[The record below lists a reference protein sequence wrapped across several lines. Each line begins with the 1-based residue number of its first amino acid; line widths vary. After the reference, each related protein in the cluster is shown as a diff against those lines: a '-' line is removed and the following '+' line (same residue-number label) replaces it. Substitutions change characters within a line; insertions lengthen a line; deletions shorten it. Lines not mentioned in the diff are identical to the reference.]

1 MKSKLLN
8 ASSLLRVFLVAVLAM
23 FCVSCDE
30 TETTDSTGFILHY
43 YGVTDI
49 GPSMSYELQ
58 EPSYKGSAPYDF
70 SITGIT
76 LNDEAYTNADNF
88 VIDAETG
95 KITIQNTESMP
106 IGLYSIS
113 ISCYSNNKAYKFKDA
128 VQVNMLLAV
137 PEGITVEPAEVLVKQ
152 EDEKWWEASAKVI
165 TDTEK
170 HVSILKCEIAQDE
183 SKEYLKYFTIENNN
197 TITFNPDQ
205 KDNIV
210 PGEKYVLSL
219 KLTTKAGEHLYPDAV
234 IFKVISKPYNLQY
247 KPKEVKVEKNAAHES
262 QLPTIQGSEGM
273 SYSIKSVS
281 PEASGFTIDEKTGKI
296 SIAENSL
303 STIGAIYN
311 VDVTVSN
318 EYGSEEFPEVYKVTV
333 VDFINPIDPA
343 TFSYAVPE
351 TYEEMEYAIPVAR
364 GLVGDEVV
372 YTFADN
378 NPEAI
383 KEQIEKGRM
392 SIDIESGEI
401 YITKK
406 NTLAPGDY
414 TVSVKAS
421 NVKNE
426 ATTSF
431 TLAIKANPNKFTFYY
446 GNNLGLSPAEN
457 YANQYEVNY
466 DPDDKNFSELKAL
479 NLTPATTLNGKTAK
493 WELIYKKVLG
503 GKEQLS
509 GTTIDKN
516 TGAINF
522 SEAKLQGTDVC
533 VGMLVVKAT
542 VGDGPLAYSVT
553 APVFVRSSK
562 KASKLLIKYTPFVI
576 QVNPKT
582 GGRSAT
588 PTTVASENLIMD
600 FRANFNFFEVNT
612 TTANGVQ
619 PGTAGS
625 IMNDLWVNFY
635 KTTGANGGNVNT
647 GAKKPMS
654 SLDTAN
660 GFDNTKNLNMTL
672 GYFDQ
677 KDKSVVINPDM
688 WKSTAGEY
696 ANGVLIPQVAV
707 STNGSVPDGT
717 RIIPIAIWFDE
728 NFE

>member
-23 FCVSCDE
+23 FCVSCNE

-70 SITGIT
+70 SITGVT

-106 IGLYSIS
+106 TGLYSIS
-113 ISCYSNNKAYKFKDA
+113 VSCYSNNKSYNFKDA

-137 PEGITVEPAEVLVKQ
+137 PEGVTVEPAEVLVKQ
-152 EDEKWWEASAKVI
+152 ENENWWEASAKVT
-165 TDTEK
+165 TDAEK
-170 HVSILKCEIAQDE
+170 HVSIIKYEFAEDE
-183 SKEYLKYFTIENNN
+183 SREYRKYFTIENGI
-197 TITFNPDQ
+197 ITFNPDQ

-234 IFKVISKPYNLQY
+234 TFKVISKPYNLQY
-247 KPKEVKVEKNAAHES
+247 KPKEVKVEQNTAHES

-273 SYSIKSVS
+273 VYSIKSIS
-281 PEASGFTIDEKTGKI
+281 PEATGFTIDEKNGKI

-311 VDVTVSN
+311 IDVMVSN
-318 EYGSEEFPEVYKVTV
+318 EYGSAEFPGAYTVTV
-333 VDFINPIDPA
+333 VDFINPIDPT
-343 TFSYAVPE
+343 TFSYVVPE
-351 TYEEMEYAIPVAR
+351 TYEEMEYTIPVAG

-372 YTFADN
+372 YNFADN
-378 NPEAI
+378 NSEAI

-401 YITKK
+401 LIAKK
-406 NTLAPGDY
+406 NTLAPNDY

-426 ATTSF
+426 AITSF
-431 TLAIKANPNKFTFYY
+431 KLTIKANPNKFTFYY
-446 GNNLGLSPAEN
+446 GNNLGLSPVEN
-457 YANQYEVNY
+457 YANQYEVDY
-466 DPDDKNFSELKAL
+466 DDDFLKLKAL
-479 NLTPATTLNGKTAK
+479 NLTPTTTLSGKNAK
-493 WELIYKKVLG
+493 WELVVKKVLG

-509 GTTIDKN
+509 GTTINEN
-516 TGAINF
+516 TGAIDF
-522 SEAKLQGTDVC
+522 SNAKLQSADVC

-562 KASKLLIKYTPFVI
+562 KASKNLIKYTPFVI

-588 PTTVASENLIMD
+588 PATIASDNSIID
-600 FRANFNFFEVNT
+600 FRTNFNFFEVNT
-612 TTANGVQ
+612 TTANGVL
-619 PGTAGS
+619 PATAGS

-635 KTTGANGGNVNT
+635 KTTGANSGNVNT

-654 SLDTAN
+654 SLDTSN
-660 GFDNTKNLNMTL
+660 GFDNTKNLDMTL
-672 GYFDQ
+672 GYFNQADR
-677 KDKSVVINPDM
+677 SIVINPDM

-707 STNGSVPDGT
+707 STDSTVPDKT